1 LSNTSTLSTIPEVLF
16 SQTTIVLYVV
26 LFFFSIVGVYLQYE
40 PSRVILLCFST
51 ITGAAVQIGLGKSAV
66 FGTIGEKLVLL
77 TAFSAAVAGITAL
90 SFLASGFILRN
101 TDKETQHF

>member
-1 LSNTSTLSTIPEVLF
+1 
-16 SQTTIVLYVV
+16 V

-51 ITGAAVQIGLGKSAV
+51 IIGAAAQIGLGRSAV

-90 SFLASGFILRN
+90 SFLASGFILTN
-101 TDKETQHF
+101 TDKEAHRF